1 MYPDKKCWTGPFK
14 SRSSWVK
21 SHLVLYTSGN
31 EAKWAVL
38 KWVTHFLFLPT
49 VNFLQSQD
57 CQHATVFSGVLRM
70 GFILW
75 KHLGLLWY
83 NWYFFPVKVVHCIII
98 RYSWTGGSLVWD
110 NFAGLSG
117 SRREYVTKC
126 SFWSVSRRHSQAL
139 KPFLFLPAMKV
150 LILFDPAETIR
161 L

>member
-1 MYPDKKCWTGPFK
+1 MLDWAFQIQVFLSQIPPCSLHIRKWGKMSSSQVGYPFPFLTYCK
-14 SRSSWVK
+14 LS
-21 SHLVLYTSGN
+21 
-31 EAKWAVL
+31 
-38 KWVTHFLFLPT
+38 T
-49 VNFLQSQD
+49 VSQD

-110 NFAGLSG
+110 NIAGLSG